1 MDAQV
6 RRDAPRGVIFDGDDT
21 LWRTEALYDA
31 ARQEAFRVVSAAGE
45 DGLAWERLQ
54 RRIDVENVLVFGY
67 SPDRFPTSCVQAYE
81 QLPLRAG
88 RKPDATVSARVREAA
103 RTVFARDPEVVP
115 GARAALSSL
124 RRQGVRLA
132 LLTKGDIGVQERRV
146 ARSGLAE
153 FFDLVQIVEEKI
165 PETIRQLLIALGV
178 PRELG
183 WMVGNSV
190 RSDVL
195 PALEAGIRAI
205 WIDAHVWEHERT
217 HDHLVDDRV
226 IAVPEITEVPSVV
239 VSSAPDAQP

>member
-1 MDAQV
+1 M
-6 RRDAPRGVIFDGDDT
+6 
-21 LWRTEALYDA
+21 
-31 ARQEAFRVVSAAGE
+31 
-45 DGLAWERLQ
+45 
-54 RRIDVENVLVFGY
+54 
-67 SPDRFPTSCVQAYE
+67 
-81 QLPLRAG
+81 
-88 RKPDATVSARVREAA
+88 
-103 RTVFARDPEVVP
+103 
-115 GARAALSSL
+115 
-124 RRQGVRLA
+124 
-132 LLTKGDIGVQERRV
+132 LTKGDVAVQEARV

-165 PETIRQLLIALGV
+165 PETIRQLLVAMGV

-226 IAVPEITEVPSVV
+226 VAVPDISEVPSIVV
-239 VSSAPDAQP
+239 ASVLDAQP